1 MMYIYN
7 HNRRGILDRKGK
19 NVNLFDLHCD
29 TLYECANA
37 GKSLYENDLAVNYAA
52 SRQYTHY
59 AQFFA
64 LFCGT
69 EQKIDSKNL
78 ILALPMEKRL
88 DALLKTARKEFQEN
102 ASWLAFCKTGY
113 DLTRAVETGKAAA
126 FLSIEGA
133 ELLAS
138 ESHIIRAYQA
148 GVRMVTLS
156 WNYRNAY
163 ACGAMTNTQEGLSL
177 RGKDLLKE
185 LCAMGVIID
194 VSHLSEKGF
203 WDVCRTI
210 DCPFIASHSD
220 SYALRPHPRNLTD
233 QQFTEIAR
241 RGGLVGVNLY
251 TPFLVEGTE
260 STLDNVVDHIERF
273 IGLAGEKNIA
283 LGCDLDGCTALPAG
297 IKGLSDI
304 ERLAK
309 HMRSRGFSEE
319 AVNNIFYNNAF
330 AFVQKALS

>member
-1 MMYIYN
+1 M
-7 HNRRGILDRKGK
+7 
-19 NVNLFDLHCD
+19 NLFDLHCD
-29 TLYECANA
+29 TLYECANT

-52 SRQYTHY
+52 AQQYCHY

-69 EQKIDSKNL
+69 EQKIDSTNRL
-78 ILALPMEKRL
+78 LVLPMEKRL
-88 DALLKTARKEFQEN
+88 ELLLETAQTEFEKN
-102 ASWLAFCKTGY
+102 SSWLTVCKTGD
-113 DLTRAVETGKAAA
+113 DLTKAVNIGKAAA

-138 ESHIIRAYQA
+138 ESHIAKAYQA
-148 GVRMVTLS
+148 GVRMVSLS
-156 WNYRNAY
+156 WNNRNAY
-163 ACGAMTNTQEGLSL
+163 ACGATTNNQEGLSL

-185 LCAMGVIID
+185 LCTMGVIID

-220 SYALRPHPRNLTD
+220 SYVLRPHPRNLTD
-233 QQFTEIAR
+233 EQFTEIAR
-241 RGGLVGVNLY
+241 RGGLVGINFY
-251 TPFLVEGTE
+251 TPFLIDSAE

-283 LGCDLDGCTALPAG
+283 LGCDLDGCTSLPIG
-297 IKGLSDI
+297 IKYLCDI
-304 ERLAK
+304 SRLAER
-309 HMRSRGFSEE
+309 MRSRGFSEE

-330 AFVQKALS
+330 SFVQKMLP

>member
-1 MMYIYN
+1 M
-7 HNRRGILDRKGK
+7 
-19 NVNLFDLHCD
+19 NLFDLHCD

-69 EQKIDSKNL
+69 EQKIDSKSRL
-78 ILALPMEKRL
+78 LALPMEKRL
-88 DALLKTARKEFQEN
+88 DVLLQTARKEFQEN
-102 ASWLAFCKTGY
+102 SSWLTFCKTGD
-113 DLTRAVETGKAAA
+113 DLTQAVETGKTAA

-133 ELLAS
+133 ELLTSGSDIAQ
-138 ESHIIRAYQA
+138 AYQE
-148 GVRMVTLS
+148 GVRMVSLS

-163 ACGAMTNTQEGLSL
+163 ACGATTNNQEGLSL

-203 WDVCRTI
+203 WDVCHTV

-233 QQFTEIAR
+233 RQFAEIAG
-241 RGGLVGVNLY
+241 RGGLVGINFY
-251 TPFLVEGTE
+251 TPFLVDSAE

-283 LGCDLDGCTALPAG
+283 LGCDLDGCTSLPIG
-297 IKGLSDI
+297 IKGLNDI
-304 ERLAK
+304 ERLAER
-309 HMRSRGFSEE
+309 MRSRGFSEK
-319 AVNNIFYNNAF
+319 AVNDIFYNNAF
-330 AFVQKALS
+330 AFIQKMLS